1 MKARLDEVMEK
12 RRSIRTLE
20 RDSRIT
26 RETVEKAIGL
36 ARHAPSAYNAQ
47 TSRLV
52 VLMNEEHGTFWDIAE
67 KELRLV
73 TPPDAFARTQKKLDG
88 FRGGNGTVLFYEDAA
103 ETEKLKQ
110 DFPLYA
116 DKFDAWAQHNNAILE
131 YAVWL
136 AFAEREIASS
146 LQHYNPLV
154 DADAAKEWDIPE
166 SWVLV
171 AQMPFGRAAEEPGLR
186 TFKPLDEIVKFY
198 G

>member
-1 MKARLDEVMEK
+1 MKQSFEEVMKK

-20 RDSRIT
+20 KDSHIT
-26 RETVEKAIGL
+26 RETVEKALEL
-36 ARHAPSAYNAQ
+36 ARFAPSAYNAQ
-47 TSRLV
+47 TSRMV
-52 VLMNEEHGTFWDIAE
+52 VLMDREHEKFWNIAE

-88 FRGGNGTVLFYEDAA
+88 FRGGNGTVLFYEDTA

-110 DFPLYA
+110 NFPLYA

-136 AFAEREIASS
+136 VFTEEKIASS

-154 DADAAKEWDIPE
+154 DADTAKEWDIPE

-171 AQMPFGRAAEEPGLR
+171 AQMPFGRAAEEPDLR